1 MRYRAPRANDPCPRP
16 LDASAITLIRVPS
29 ESSIVSVISPLVDL
43 VGRVA
48 TIPLRRTSRP
58 SVDSLGP
65 AGGRSDGAGTEPVPI
80 ATTPA
85 AAGRIS
91 SWPYGSASGPVTS
104 SIWPRDGVA
113 TPLGSLTT
121 MPPVASA
128 IASSAG
134 VPSRPAS
141 AVTAPRTTTVEPTD
155 RARAAAIVDPGH
167 GLADGDGLEV
177 AAGVGLSVAIG
188 VAVGS
193 VEGVGVGS
201 GVGVAVGVG
210 VGVGV
215 GGGSTA
221 RSPACVT

>member
-1 MRYRAPRANDPCPRP
+1 M
-16 LDASAITLIRVPS
+16 T
-29 ESSIVSVISPLVDL
+29 VISPLVDL
-43 VGRVA
+43 VGPVA

-58 SVDSLGP
+58 SVNSLGP
-65 AGGRSDGAGTEPVPI
+65 EGGRSEGAGTVPVPI
-80 ATTPA
+80 GPMPA
-85 AAGRIS
+85 AEGRIS

-128 IASSAG
+128 IARSAG

-141 AVTAPRTTTVEPTD
+141 AVTVPRTTTVEPTD
-155 RARAAAIVDPGH
+155 RARAAAMVSPGH

-177 AAGVGLSVAIG
+177 AAGVGLGVAIG

-193 VEGVGVGS
+193 IEGVGDGTDVDDGVGVG
-201 GVGVAVGVG
+201 VC
-210 VGVGV
+210 VGV